1 MMLTVFMRRGKKKII
16 HLPYEALDKVY
27 EMLYTYKDRIAGY
40 SICIGDYE
48 KEENMEKLDNGKLS

>member
-1 MMLTVFMRRGKKKII
+1 
-16 HLPYEALDKVY
+16 VY

-48 KEENMEKLDNGKLS
+48 KEENAILLEEKQE